1 MSRLQQEIKK
11 RVAFACPQQEAV
23 LNLFRTSD
31 RLSHRLSQLFAEYG
45 LTGPQYNI
53 LRILRGEGKPLP
65 SLEIAQR
72 TITVV
77 PGITGLIDRLEQKGL
92 VQRQRCATD
101 RRIVLVSLSPL
112 GEELLQQLEQPVV
125 ALCEYLLGLLSEQEV
140 QELSRLLEKA
150 RALTTPQRVAPHTE
164 NTPYEDALHTH

>member
-1 MSRLQQEIKK
+1 MSGLQQEIK
-11 RVAFACPQQEAV
+11 RREPFECPYQEAV

-65 SLEIAQR
+65 CLEIAQR

-92 VQRQRCATD
+92 VQRQRCAKD
-101 RRIVLVSLSPL
+101 RRVIYVSLSPL
-112 GEELLQQLEQPVV
+112 GEKMLQQLDQPVV
-125 ALCEYLLGLLSEQEV
+125 ALCKQLLSLLSEQEV
-140 QELSRLLEKA
+140 HELSRLLEKA
-150 RALTTPQRVAPHTE
+150 RALTSSQRITPHTE
-164 NTPYEDALHTH
+164 NSSYEDALNPH